1 VNEEK
6 YPMKTRIALVVL
18 ILVVG
23 IALVVK
29 AQEAE
34 QISDTA
40 KGYFVQVVNTAEL
53 VENSDGTY
61 TLTISEL
68 PSFVTSI
75 IDDSDS
81 GLGSGN
87 YAIGQFLSDFKNSS
101 IADAPSLNIPAR
113 LQLENAVLD
122 LILSNPSFD
131 ASDLSNVAFTVTV
144 ENAINLENGKK
155 LGTLPSDISNA
166 SLIFQADNALL
177 KTFADNRLANIG
189 RISGSSPTCTMKCP

>member
-144 ENAINLENGKK
+144 ENAINLENSKK